1 MNLNDINDIEE
12 KVDFMAFCLNSQ
24 TGDLFT
30 AMQTL
35 RHNAPELFKQ
45 HLFEWKEVYAKI
57 MELNSRISAMA
68 NIVEI
73 ESRLN

>member
-1 MNLNDINDIEE
+1 MKNLSDIDIEE
-12 KVDFMAFCLNSQ
+12 KVDYATYCLNSQ
-24 TGDLFT
+24 VEDLFL

-45 HLFEWKEVYAKI
+45 HLFEWKEAFAEI
-57 MELNSRISAMA
+57 TTLNQRISTMA
-68 NIVEI
+68 NIVDI